1 MKSHKFQFYKFLISS
16 FASEER
22 HHFQTLKVFIKKVTC
37 FVSNEK
43 CTVLGN
49 PGNEKRFSGLQQK
62 SFCTTLKLKMQ
73 LSTPQLNL
81 ASSMKKSSF

>member
-22 HHFQTLKVFIKKVTC
+22 YNFQTLEVFIKKVMC

-49 PGNEKRFSGLQQK
+49 PGNEKQCSGLQLFVQH
-62 SFCTTLKLKMQ
+62 
-73 LSTPQLNL
+73 
-81 ASSMKKSSF
+81 